1 MPPFK
6 VTIVYLDNDVKD
18 VARFKRLI
26 ESQPQIS
33 VFEPEVVHV
42 SRLNQARQWLNEHS
56 LEFETSDSVVICCFD
71 PSAGGIDPQASH
83 LAVDALAGTG
93 LPKDCII
100 ALPDPSQAA
109 LVWEV
114 LGSKLDNSQ
123 IINKQDA
130 LTRINGS
137 YNGAAKALAE
147 ILGAALAKR
156 TSNGER
162 ALQFSVMKLEGE
174 FQLLKSEIDRR
185 IGSLDYK
192 LEDRILKSLSTK
204 IEHIQEK
211 LNVIEHTLFPA
222 QDLTGNPSVITL
234 LTSLQQQAAANAK
247 DINKLDKDIGSLA
260 DLCRSRRQTDNQS
273 VEALQADIEGIF
285 DQLQD
290 LASATQQRH
299 ELAIKKADFLYGTGG
314 RIILAVALLILG
326 VIATFVAPDLIELI
340 GDVLE

>member
-6 VTIVYLDNDVKD
+6 VTILYLDSDARD

-56 LEFETSDSVVICCFD
+56 LEFEAADSVVVCCFD
-71 PSAGGIDPQASH
+71 PSAGGIDPKASH
-83 LAVDALAGTG
+83 LAVDALAKTG

-114 LGSKLDNSQ
+114 LGSKLGDNQ

-130 LTRINGS
+130 LDRKNGS

-174 FQLLKSEIDRR
+174 FQLLKSEIDKRV
-185 IGSLDYK
+185 GSLQNT
-192 LEDRILKSLSTK
+192 EDRVIRELESKV
-204 IEHIQEK
+204 EQIQTK
-211 LNVIEHTLFPA
+211 LNIVEHTLFPA
-222 QDLTGNPSVITL
+222 QDLTGNPSVVTL
-234 LTSLQQQAAANAK
+234 LSSLQQQVSANAR
-247 DINKLDKDIGSLA
+247 DIEKLDKDIGSLA
-260 DLCRSRRQTDNQS
+260 DLCRSRRYSDGETIEELQS
-273 VEALQADIEGIF
+273 EIESIRYQLEEVCEASHEK
-285 DQLQD
+285 
-290 LASATQQRH
+290 H
-299 ELAIKKADFLYGTGG
+299 ELAIKKADFLYSTGG
-314 RIILAVALLILG
+314 KIILAVALLLLG
-326 VIATFVAPDLIELI
+326 VIATFVAPELLELI
-340 GDVLE
+340 SEILK